1 MKRMKEFGIM
11 KKITGHSYNNI
22 RDNIEKLKV
31 LFPEIVSDDKIDLD
45 KLRILIGDQIEDRQ
59 ERYEFMWPGKTEAM
73 QLAQKQTT
81 GTLRPKKEK
90 SYQWEQTKN
99 LYIEG
104 DNLEVLRVLQHA
116 YRNQVK
122 MMYID
127 PPYNTGNDFVYHDN
141 FHDSVANYKKRLDE
155 SYKSNPD
162 TSGRYHTNWLNMMYP
177 RLKLARNLLRPDG
190 VIFISIDER
199 EQANLKKICDEIFGE
214 DNFVELFIWTKT
226 STPPSLSTKSRKT
239 VEYIL
244 CYEKNRNNQKY
255 KGELLDYGDAPLLNT
270 GNPLNEIS
278 FPPGTIKFNIPD
290 GKYEKGTHGRLKLV
304 NDLIVENGVNV
315 NEVKMIG
322 EYKWVQSTVNKEI
335 SKGTYFLIKS
345 KNFSIRFQRKP
356 DQESYKAP
364 TNYISKKQMEIE
376 LNSGVGIGTNE
387 TASNELKAL
396 GMGGYFD
403 YPKPVGLIKYLIRAI
418 TDQDDLIMDFFAGSS
433 TTAQAVMELNAEDGG
448 NRRYIMVQIPEPI
461 DETSKAYQD
470 GFETITDIGRERIR
484 RASEKI
490 AADMQA
496 KDNAKHI
503 DLGFK
508 VFSLDET
515 NLKLWDQESE
525 DIKTER
531 WHQVEAVKEGR
542 TEEDVV
548 YEILLKFG
556 IDLTVPLKRKN
567 VDDYPVYVIELEAS
581 GLLICLT
588 HDLSL
593 DFLETL
599 AKNYQHCKRMVFYEE
614 GFQDDTVRKNAQQIF
629 KQYGIEDIHL
639 I

>member
-1 MKRMKEFGIM
+1 MKGLGKM
-11 KKITGHSYNNI
+11 KKITGQSYNSI
-22 RDNIEKLKV
+22 RDNIEKLKT

-45 KLRILIGDQIEDRQ
+45 KLRVLIGDEIDNRQ
-59 ERYEFMWPGKTEAM
+59 ERYEFTWHGKTEAM
-73 QLAQKQTT
+73 QLAQMQTT
-81 GTLRPKKEK
+81 GTLRPNKEK

-104 DNLEVLRVLQHA
+104 DNLEVLRVMQHA
-116 YRNQVK
+116 YRNKVK
-122 MMYID
+122 MIYID
-127 PPYNTGNDFVYHDN
+127 PPYNTSNDFVYHDDFRDN
-141 FHDSVANYKKRLDE
+141 VANYKKRLDE
-155 SYKSNPD
+155 SYKSNAD

-177 RLKLARNLLRPDG
+177 RLKIARNLLKPDG

-199 EQANLKKICDEIFGE
+199 ELANLKKICDEIFGE
-214 DNFVELFIWTKT
+214 DNFVELFVWTKT

-290 GKYEKGTHGRLKLV
+290 GTYEKGTHGRLELV
-304 NDLIVENGVNV
+304 NDLIVENGVNA

-322 EYKWVQSTVNKEI
+322 EYKWVQSTVDEEI
-335 SKGTYFLIKS
+335 RKGTYFLIKS

-376 LNSGVGIGTNE
+376 LNSDVGIGTNE

-403 YPKPVGLIKYLIRAI
+403 YPKPVGLIKYLVRAT
-418 TDQDDLIMDFFAGSS
+418 TDQDDLVMDFFAGSS

-448 NRRYIMVQIPEPI
+448 NRRFIMVQIPEPI
-461 DETSKAYQD
+461 DEKSKAYQD
-470 GFETITDIGRERIR
+470 GFKTITDIGQERIR
-484 RASEKI
+484 RAGQKI
-490 AADMQA
+490 AADLQE
-496 KDNAKHI
+496 KDNGMQI
-503 DLGFK
+503 DIGFK

-515 NLKLWDQESE
+515 NLKLWDQETDDLE
-525 DIKTER
+525 GEL
-531 WHQVEAVKEGR
+531 WQQVEPIKEGR

-548 YEILLKFG
+548 YEILLKYG
-556 IDLTVPLKRKN
+556 IELTVPIEKEL
-567 VDDYPVYVIELEAS
+567 VDDYPVYVVETGTS
-581 GLLICLT
+581 SLLICLAR
-588 HDLSL
+588 DLSL
-593 DFLETL
+593 EFIDTL
-599 AKNYQHCKRMVFYEE
+599 ANNYQHCKRMVFYDE
-614 GFQDDTVRKNAQQIF
+614 GFQNDTVRINAQQIF
-629 KQYGIEDIHL
+629 KRNGIEDVRVI
-639 I
+639 